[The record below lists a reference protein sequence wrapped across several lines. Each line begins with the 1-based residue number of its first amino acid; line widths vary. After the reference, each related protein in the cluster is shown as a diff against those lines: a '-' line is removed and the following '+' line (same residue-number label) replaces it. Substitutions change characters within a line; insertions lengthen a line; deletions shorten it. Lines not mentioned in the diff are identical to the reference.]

1 MKLQDKVCVVTG
13 AASGIGKTIAM
24 RFAREVPETMTSRKQ
39 SGILYTERRR
49 RESLLS

>member
-24 RFAREVPETMTSRKQ
+24 RFAREVPEPTTSKKQ
-39 SGILYTERRR
+39 WRILYAERRR
-49 RESLLS
+49 REFLLS